1 MRVAGLALSVSRAR
15 LINRGM
21 SMRKHIAALAVLS
34 ALAMPAAANAAATI
48 TLGSSP
54 TGIVDINNFKGDL
67 DTYFGLTQF
76 TTDVTDIVLDPNS
89 AISFYFLGSESGYSD
104 TFSTLSTP
112 VVTYTESTSFSDAF
126 AAPIYIGG
134 GLFAPGSLKNLLNF
148 SSDTGA
154 PATIGDTGFAIF
166 LPENFVSGTAV
177 TEFVFGYDDQVTNPD
192 DDNHDDMIFR
202 AVVSSVHEPGTWAM
216 MLLGFGAVGAMMRRK
231 RPAARAALATA

>member
-1 MRVAGLALSVSRAR
+1 MRVAGAALSISRAR
-15 LINRGM
+15 LTDRGM
-21 SMRKHIAALAVLS
+21 NMRKHIAALAFLSVL
-34 ALAMPAAANAAATI
+34 ATPVAANAAATI
-48 TLGSSP
+48 TFGGG
-54 TGIVDINNFKGDL
+54 TAEVVDINNFKDQL
-67 DTYFGLTQF
+67 NTQFGLTQF
-76 TTDVTDIVLDPNS
+76 TANVTDIVLDPNS

-148 SSDTGA
+148 SSDIGA
-154 PATIGDTGFAIF
+154 DATIGDTGFALF

-202 AVVSSVHEPGTWAM
+202 AVVSSVPEPGTWAM